1 MVIEDGMGQRLVR
14 MELKYCE
21 RCGGLLL
28 RRSGEA
34 VVYCGP
40 CDMKLREL
48 PSAVETRR
56 LNAAKPEERLRRDT
70 RPSPDK
76 SDTEAEFDLPLAARI
91 QPQREILEATQQ
103 MEHRRQA

>member
-1 MVIEDGMGQRLVR
+1 MGQRIVR

-40 CDMKLREL
+40 CDSKLR
-48 PSAVETRR
+48 
-56 LNAAKPEERLRRDT
+56 
-70 RPSPDK
+70 
-76 SDTEAEFDLPLAARI
+76 DLPPAPATIRI
-91 QPQREILEATQQ
+91 PPQRDNSYTDQEAT
-103 MEHRRQA
+103 RRQA

>member
-1 MVIEDGMGQRLVR
+1 MGERMVR

-40 CDMKLREL
+40 CDDKLREL
-48 PSAVETRR
+48 PTAQGPQADSAEH
-56 LNAAKPEERLRRDT
+56 LNP
-70 RPSPDK
+70 
-76 SDTEAEFDLPLAARI
+76 PLAVRI
-91 QPQREILEATQQ
+91 PPQSETFHTAQAAE
-103 MEHRRQA
+103 RRQA

>member
-1 MVIEDGMGQRLVR
+1 MGQRLVR

-21 RCGGLLL
+21 GCGGLLL

-48 PSAVETRR
+48 PSAGETVRPDIAER
-56 LNAAKPEERLRRDT
+56 DQAGAGVIPEGPRKDAVADAF
-70 RPSPDK
+70 S
-76 SDTEAEFDLPLAARI
+76 AVRI
-91 QPQREILEATQQ
+91 PPQRETLDAVHAV
-103 MEHRRQA
+103 EHRRQA

>member
-1 MVIEDGMGQRLVR
+1 MGQRMVR

-40 CDMKLREL
+40 CEMKLREFPPAAAPAEDPTTNL
-48 PSAVETRR
+48 NSPSAV
-56 LNAAKPEERLRRDT
+56 
-70 RPSPDK
+70 
-76 SDTEAEFDLPLAARI
+76 RI
-91 QPQREILEATQQ
+91 PPQRETFHMARAGQ
-103 MEHRRQA
+103 RRQA